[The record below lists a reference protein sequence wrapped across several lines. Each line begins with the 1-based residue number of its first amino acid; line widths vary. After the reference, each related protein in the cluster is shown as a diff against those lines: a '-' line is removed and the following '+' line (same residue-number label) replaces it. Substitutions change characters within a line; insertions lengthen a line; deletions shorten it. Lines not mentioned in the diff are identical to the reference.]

1 MKIPGK
7 EKSGWDF
14 WTEVFLRFQKHFSMP
29 PKLAYEAFFIDALFY
44 LLGDPLEILSW
55 TKWFSFQAMLN
66 ATVSVDSFF
75 LLRLVS
81 DYKHPLIVMIY
92 FNSFVTEVHII

>member
-1 MKIPGK
+1 MGFLGWPFLLF
-7 EKSGWDF
+7 EKGF
-14 WTEVFLRFQKHFSMP
+14 FMP
-29 PKLAYEAFFIDALFY
+29 PKRAYGAFSEVFIY
-44 LLGDPLEILSW
+44 LLDDPLEILSW